1 MIVFVTAF
9 VVMLLVIAAMAV
21 GAMAGRKP
29 IGGSCGGMSAVGVG
43 GSCGVCGRTVQDSCS
58 DTAAET
64 DQAVANT
71 KFYDASN
78 N

>member
-9 VVMLLVIAAMAV
+9 LVMLLVIAAMAV

-43 GSCGVCGRTVQDSCS
+43 GSCACGRSAEDSCS
-58 DTAAET
+58 ASDTPVIEAAK
-64 DQAVANT
+64 AN
-71 KFYDASN
+71 YHDASN
-78 N
+78 K

>member
-43 GSCGVCGRTVQDSCS
+43 GSCVCGRSAEDSCS
-58 DTAAET
+58 ATGAEI
-64 DQAVANT
+64 DQEIAKA